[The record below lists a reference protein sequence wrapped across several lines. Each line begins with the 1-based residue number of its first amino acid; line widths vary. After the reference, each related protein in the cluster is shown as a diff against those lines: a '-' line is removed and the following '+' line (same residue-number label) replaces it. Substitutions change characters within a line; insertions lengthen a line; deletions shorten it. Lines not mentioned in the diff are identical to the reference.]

1 MQASWAAFAYCPSGH
16 GVHVVSW
23 PGVGVPVSAQ
33 VLLITCVGGHVAH
46 CVQDFSCMWGML
58 VVSGWLWMCAGWNT
72 ATAVGAPEPATSW
85 PYVLSPVH
93 LMVVSGSFPGRLMMH
108 VNAAPVAI
116 AMVSWRLIPTGF
128 CAWEK
133 PARSVFVLSPSWPA
147 VFVPQQ

>member
-1 MQASWAAFAYCPSGH
+1 M
-16 GVHVVSW
+16 HV
-23 PGVGVPVSAQ
+23 GD
-33 VLLITCVGGHVAH
+33 VGGV
-46 CVQDFSCMWGML
+46 WL
-58 VVSGWLWMCAGWNT
+58 VVDVCGLEYCDGC
-72 ATAVGAPEPATSW
+72 G
-85 PYVLSPVH
+85 YVLSPVH

-116 AMVSWRLIPTGF
+116 AMASWRLIPTGF